1 MSDEARDIPKEPSML
16 RQKELVGGYFD
27 RLSRARED
35 GKKVV
40 YTFVPG
46 NLTELLAAFDVIPVL
61 PEINALQSG
70 IRKKSGAYVLEA
82 EKLGHSEDVCTYV
95 KSDIGMLRTGVG
107 PTGQPIPEPDLLL
120 LSYTG
125 CYTFMKWFE
134 LLKEQFPRAE
144 IAMLHIPYQGD
155 GEITEDMKK
164 YVSDQM
170 RNEVIPKLEKLTGTK
185 YDEDKLRSHLELSA
199 KAEDDLVWVWESA
212 KNHPSPIDGYFGG
225 VFYIGPIFT
234 AFRGTQA
241 GVDYYRLLRD
251 EVEQRVATKEGP
263 ITPVGQLNEQRY
275 RIVVEGPPNWTSFRD
290 FWSMFAAEGAVC
302 VASTYTRVGGLY
314 DQGFRHDPTRPLE
327 TLGEYCMG
335 CYTNLELPLRSKL
348 IAKYVKEYDADGF
361 ICHSVKSCNS
371 FSAGQLLILRDVE
384 RQTGVP
390 GGFVESDL
398 VDPRYFSPANI
409 KNRLESYFQM
419 LEQKRAGGARA
430 REARP

>member
-1 MSDEARDIPKEPSML
+1 MSDVPKEPSML

-27 RLSRARED
+27 RLATARED

-46 NLTELLAAFDVIPVL
+46 NLTELLAAFDVVPVL

-70 IRKKSGAYVLEA
+70 IRKKSGGYVLEA

-95 KSDIGMLRTGVG
+95 KSDLGMMRQGIG
-107 PTGQPIPEPDLLL
+107 PTGKPIPEPDLLL

-125 CYTFMKWFE
+125 CFTFMKWFE

-144 IAMLHIPYQGD
+144 IAMLHVPYQGD
-155 GEITEDMKK
+155 GAITDEMRR
-164 YVSDQM
+164 YVTDQM
-170 RNEVIPKLEKLTGTK
+170 RTEVIPKLERLTGTK
-185 YDEDKLRSHLELSA
+185 YDEDRLRGHLELSA
-199 KAEDDLVWVWESA
+199 EAEDDLVWVWESA
-212 KNHPSPIDGYFGG
+212 RHHPSPIDGYFGG

-234 AFRGTQA
+234 AFRGTQE
-241 GVDYYRLLRD
+241 GVDFYRELRE
-251 EVEQRVATKEGP
+251 EVEQRITAKQGP
-263 ITPVGQLNEQRY
+263 VTPLGRQDEQRY
-275 RIVVEGPPNWTSFRD
+275 RLVIEGPPNWTSFRD
-290 FWSMFAAEGAVC
+290 FWSMFVSEGAVC

-327 TLGEYCMG
+327 TLAEYCMG

-348 IAKYVKEYDADGF
+348 IAKYVKDYDADGF

-384 RQTGVP
+384 RQTGVT
-390 GGFVESDL
+390 GGFIESDL

-419 LEQKRAGGARA
+419 LDQKRAGRRRA
-430 REARP
+430 PGEARP